1 MTTTK
6 DLFASTIESVVESL
20 MQDRRTFCADD
31 ILQIMLHNYEPVMK
45 KCPLRSMRKFAALV
59 RFTVTKLTATY
70 TDYVAT
76 RLHPNPTLATN
87 GINVYHTVDEDIS
100 GYEFP
105 AERAGAMFPVVP
117 DKDIEKGDRMMNFR
131 GRIIGVV
138 KEVHQL
144 PNGDLIGKVEREDDA
159 EADPEVEKLQAAL
172 HEKDTEIQRLEKLLK
187 ETQESLDKATK
198 PPVIGYDANGKIQ
211 DSHGGVWINTK
222 GKVAREL
229 ACDGEG
235 RLRIPAKH
243 CKGPHWRYSVILLDN
258 GELLARPRR

>member
-6 DLFASTIESVVESL
+6 NLLASTIESVVESL

-31 ILQIMLHNYEPVMK
+31 VLQIMLRNYKPVMK
-45 KCPLRSMRKFAALV
+45 KYPLRSMRKFAALV

-76 RLHPNPTLATN
+76 RLHPNPTLAPN
-87 GINVYHTVDEDIS
+87 GINVYHTVDKDIS
-100 GYEFP
+100 DYKFP
-105 AERAGAMFPVVP
+105 AERTGAMFPVVP
-117 DKDIEKGDRMMNFR
+117 DKDIEKGDRMMDFR

-144 PNGDLIGKVEREDDA
+144 PNGYLIGKVEREGDA

-198 PPVIGYDANGKIQ
+198 PPMT
-211 DSHGGVWINTK
+211 GGVWISTK
-222 GKVAREL
+222 GTVAREL
-229 ACDGEG
+229 ACDGDG